1 TFSVKLPEGAT
12 VDVSLAAP
20 VPSSGGTA
28 VVVDATTAAR
38 DEAAATRAEAAAAE
52 AEGYAPS
59 FVWNG
64 TALII
69 DGGAPVD
76 LKGEPGVTAWADL
89 TGKPA
94 TYPPDPHTHQID
106 DVDGLG
112 TRLAIVGAGRPD
124 VPGSMI
130 GSVASAV
137 AAAPSGA
144 TFVSTDGPQGA
155 WQWQK
160 RGTTWT
166 VTEGIIPPR
175 NIPFID
181 GTVLTT
187 RSGIS
192 TTISRTGDRVT
203 LSIVNVLAVS
213 SGPLSQA
220 QQIIPA
226 GFRPAQ
232 EYNGLL
238 TKGNAEQ
245 HARLLVQTTGT
256 PIVAF
261 PAAMNG
267 TCAATASWVTTD
279 PWPTA

>member
-69 DGGAPVD
+69 DGGAAVD

-166 VTEGIIPPR
+166 VTGGIIAPLR
-175 NIPFID
+175 IQYID

-192 TTISRTGDRVT
+192 TTNTLTGDPRSLYLVK
-203 LSIVNVLAVS
+203 VLAVS
-213 SGPLSQA
+213 SAGITLLQP
-220 QQIIPA
+220 IIPS
-226 GFRPAQ
+226 
-232 EYNGLL
+232 
-238 TKGNAEQ
+238 
-245 HARLLVQTTGT
+245 LVL
-256 PIVAF
+256 PV
-261 PAAMNG
+261 
-267 TCAATASWVTTD
+267 
-279 PWPTA
+279 